1 MQVLRALDTE
11 TAALVGWG
19 VRVMLL
25 STTEGEGPGRAA
37 DRLAGLGGVVE
48 VETDLFAA
56 LETLSDDAT
65 GHGLFVMECD
75 GFGGL
80 EAGRHAVAMMGRLVE
95 RMPVILVSSEVAVQT
110 FPECAHAPV
119 LLRAPLSAV
128 GLRVGFEHALRD
140 RMIYRAA

>member
-25 STTEGEGPGRAA
+25 SAEQGVGSGRAA

-48 VETDLFAA
+48 VETDFFSAVEA
-56 LETLSDDAT
+56 LNDDAT
-65 GHGLFVMECD
+65 GYGLFVMECD

-80 EAGRHAVAMMGRLVE
+80 EAGRNALSMMGCLVE
-95 RMPVILVSSEVAVQT
+95 RMPVILVSAEVAVQT
-110 FPECAHAPV
+110 FPEQAHAPI

-140 RMIYRAA
+140 RLVYLAA